1 MCFESPVASI
11 PHASGKQK
19 GLRHPAGSGGE
30 RTLAGHPGAVK
41 SRAGIPPAEKIVRT
55 AIRSAQD
62 FSWPCVY
69 CVDAGPRPFKSEQF
83 ERDHN
88 AMESS
93 WNRGGNQGE
102 QYPSELLL
110 FPFRALC
117 VSFLFFRYVPGQ
129 YPVDRLSEF
138 SANCQKY
145 GRTWF
150 LLSVF

>member
-1 MCFESPVASI
+1 MCFESPAASI

-41 SRAGIPPAEKIVRT
+41 SRAGIPPAEKLYGQLFARHKH
-55 AIRSAQD
+55 
-62 FSWPCVY
+62 FFWPCVY
-69 CVDAGPRPFKSEQF
+69 GVDAGPRPFKSEQF

-102 QYPSELLL
+102 QRPSGLLL

-117 VSFLFFRYVPGQ
+117 
-129 YPVDRLSEF
+129 LSPPRN
-138 SANCQKY
+138 ADC
-145 GRTWF
+145 
-150 LLSVF
+150 